1 MNSSL
6 GLLSMVLEQRIAVA
20 VVEHQGQFLVGIRP
34 EGAKLAGM
42 WEFPGGKVEAGESLA
57 AAAER
62 ECAEETGL
70 SVQVVELLLDQ
81 RFTYPHGV
89 VHLFFFACR
98 LQMAVTQTDVTQMAV
113 TQMAVTQTAGSRSA
127 GSRAAESWP
136 QPRHPFRWVSRR
148 SLAELPFPAGNR
160 ELLRRLQ
167 SSPTSSEFDETAS
180 SAPR

>member
-1 MNSSL
+1 
-6 GLLSMVLEQRIAVA
+6 MVLEQRIAVA

-70 SVQVVELLLDQ
+70 SVEVVELLLDQ
-81 RFTYPHGV
+81 LFTYPHGV

-98 LQMAVTQTDVTQMAV
+98 LQAAGSQMAE
-113 TQMAVTQTAGSRSA
+113 TQAAGSRV
-127 GSRAAESWP
+127 AESWP
-136 QPRHPFRWVSRR
+136 QPRHPFRWVLRS

-167 SSPTSSEFDETAS
+167 SPPTSSVFDDKPS
-180 SAPR
+180 SASW